1 MHCDVQIR
9 WTGQMGQMGSAAI
22 SMSLP
27 CNGVLVVRYSTCT
40 YQVPGRSGSVPAS
53 APARAPDF
61 TSGRQAGPAGCWL
74 YSEWT
79 GDVGMGW

>member
-53 APARAPDF
+53 APAR
-61 TSGRQAGPAGCWL
+61 TRLHVWQAGRACRSL
-74 YSEWT
+74 AVFRVT